1 MNLNLLAEFTKRDFT
16 ERYSGSILG
25 VGWSFISPLV
35 NIMIY
40 TLIFSQIMNARLPGA
55 TGEEGGYSYS
65 IYLISGLIPWMAF
78 SNTVSRISTIYLDKK
93 HIISKINISLFRLPL
108 FIVLS
113 ESITFL
119 ITMFSFLGFFIV
131 TGQKL
136 STAMLI
142 LPFVYVVQQIL
153 AFALGFLLAQLTV
166 FIRDLKE
173 FTAILMQL
181 WFWFTP
187 IVYVVSIVPSSLSEI
202 LVYNPVYQIINIWHQ
217 VFVYQTI
224 PDMTGIIVI
233 TIAAHALLFVT
244 FLMYRILEKDIR
256 DFL

>member
-1 MNLNLLAEFTKRDFT
+1 
-16 ERYSGSILG
+16 
-25 VGWSFISPLV
+25 
-35 NIMIY
+35 MIY
-40 TLIFSQIMNARLPGA
+40 TLIFAQIMNARLPGA
-55 TGEEGGYSYS
+55 TGETSGYSYS

-93 HIISKINISLFRLPL
+93 HIISKINVSLFRLPL

-119 ITMFSFLGFFIV
+119 ITLFIFLGFFMVI
-131 TGQKL
+131 GQKL

-142 LPFVYVVQQIL
+142 LPFVYIVQQIL

-173 FTAILMQL
+173 FTTILMQL

-202 LVYNPVYQIINIWHQ
+202 IIYNPVYQIINIWQQ

-233 TIAAHALLFVT
+233 TIAAHALLFAT
-244 FLMYRILEKDIR
+244 FLIYRVLEKDIR

>member
-1 MNLNLLAEFTKRDFT
+1 M
-16 ERYSGSILG
+16 
-25 VGWSFISPLV
+25 FI
-35 NIMIY
+35 
-40 TLIFSQIMNARLPGA
+40 
-55 TGEEGGYSYS
+55 
-65 IYLISGLIPWMAF
+65 
-78 SNTVSRISTIYLDKK
+78 
-93 HIISKINISLFRLPL
+93 
-108 FIVLS
+108 
-113 ESITFL
+113 
-119 ITMFSFLGFFIV
+119 FLGFFIV

-233 TIAAHALLFVT
+233 TVAAHALLFIT

>member
-35 NIMIY
+35 NIIIY
-40 TLIFSQIMNARLPGA
+40 TLIFSQLMNARLPGA
-55 TGEEGGYSYS
+55 TGESGGYSYS
-65 IYLISGLIPWMAF
+65 IYLISGLIPWLAF
-78 SNTVSRISTIYLDKK
+78 SNTVSRISTIYLDKR
-93 HIISKINISLFRLPL
+93 HIISKINISLFRMPL
-108 FIVLS
+108 SIVLS

-119 ITMFSFLGFFIV
+119 ITLVIFVGFLII

-142 LPFVYVVQQIL
+142 LPFVYVVQQVL
-153 AFALGFLLAQLTV
+153 AFAIGFILAQLVV

-202 LVYNPVYQIINIWHQ
+202 IVYNPAYQIINIWQQ
-217 VFVYQTI
+217 VFVYHTI
-224 PDMTGIIVI
+224 PDMTGILVVTI
-233 TIAAHALLFVT
+233 TAHILMFAA
-244 FLMYRILEKDIR
+244 FLMYRVLEKDIR